1 MNTPVVIAYAIG
13 PRSSPRGVITRSAHG
28 YACDG
33 VAYATLAEAFAAAWS
48 QLSANARNQPREQR

>member
-1 MNTPVVIAYAIG
+1 MTLPRIIAYARG
-13 PRSSPRGVITRSAHG
+13 PRSQPVGVITVSARG

-48 QLSANARNQPREQR
+48 QLSANDEEICG